1 MLKQLSKTKTVNP
14 KKEKYI
20 NPIEQAWIDAQ
31 PSPSF
36 NPYSR
41 IKYENGMLISI
52 SNNRCQYETV
62 GCFKE
67 IYISIIKALTDY
79 NISRWSVQKLV
90 GCWDYGKDKI

>member
-52 SNNRCQYETV
+52 SNNR
-62 GCFKE
+62 
-67 IYISIIKALTDY
+67 
-79 NISRWSVQKLV
+79 
-90 GCWDYGKDKI
+90 